1 MSDNTVTI
9 EPGDSASQAAE
20 PVSVAAPNVSSMT
33 AAEPPDPPAESVTPS
48 VAGQPHD
55 GLFKGILGKPE
66 HAASELRSI
75 LPAGLASRLDLDQLE
90 QVDGSFVDQ
99 ALRQQ
104 HTDVLFRARLD
115 QGDALIYVLL
125 EHQST
130 PDRWMALRMC
140 GYLTR
145 IWTRHLELHPG
156 VRRLPPIIPIVVY
169 QGRAPWSPPLDLIDL
184 IGTDDDT
191 VGFAPRF
198 SYLLDDLHRLG
209 VEELRSRPLTHA
221 VRLSFVLMREAPGSE
236 HLTRV
241 LPDWR
246 TDLEA
251 VRRSDLVILWTYA
264 LIVSNT
270 PEPELTEFLA
280 QLGPE
285 AKEVAMTTADV
296 LRAEGEARGR
306 AAGRADTL
314 LEQLD
319 IKFSDVP
326 ADIEQ
331 KVRTAPTSQLEIWT
345 RRILTANTID
355 AIFT

>member
-1 MSDNTVTI
+1 
-9 EPGDSASQAAE
+9 
-20 PVSVAAPNVSSMT
+20 
-33 AAEPPDPPAESVTPS
+33 
-48 VAGQPHD
+48 
-55 GLFKGILGKPE
+55 
-66 HAASELRSI
+66 
-75 LPAGLASRLDLDQLE
+75 
-90 QVDGSFVDQ
+90 
-99 ALRQQ
+99 
-104 HTDVLFRARLD
+104 
-115 QGDALIYVLL
+115 
-125 EHQST
+125 
-130 PDRWMALRMC
+130 MC

-145 IWTRHLELHPG
+145 IWTRHLELHPAA
-156 VRRLPPIIPIVVY
+156 RRLPPIIPIVVY
-169 QGRAPWSPPLDLIDL
+169 QRRTPWTPPTDLIDL
-184 IGTDDDT
+184 IDTDEDA
-191 VGFAPRF
+191 VAFAPRF
-198 SYLLDDLHRLG
+198 SYLLDDLHRLD

-221 VRLSFVLMREAPGSE
+221 VRLSYVLMREAPGSE
-236 HLTRV
+236 QLAQM
-241 LPDWR
+241 LEDWR
-246 TDLEA
+246 TDLQA
-251 VRRSDLVILWTYA
+251 VRKSDLAVLWTYA

-285 AKEVAMTTADV
+285 AEEVAMTTADV

>member
-1 MSDNTVTI
+1 MTGSD
-9 EPGDSASQAAE
+9 
-20 PVSVAAPNVSSMT
+20 
-33 AAEPPDPPAESVTPS
+33 PPDSSPTGTP

-55 GLFKGILGKPE
+55 GLFKGILGRPE

-75 LPAGLASRLDLDQLE
+75 LPAGLVGRLDFDRLE
-90 QVDGSFVDQ
+90 RVEGSFVDR

-169 QGRAPWSPPLDLIDL
+169 QGRTPWTPPTDLIDL
-184 IGTDDDT
+184 IDTDEDA
-191 VGFAPRF
+191 VAFAPRF
-198 SYLLDDLHRLG
+198 SYLLDDLHRLD

-221 VRLSFVLMREAPGSE
+221 VRLSYVLMREAPGSE
-236 HLTRV
+236 QLAQM
-241 LPDWR
+241 LEDWR
-246 TDLEA
+246 TDLQA
-251 VRRSDLVILWTYA
+251 VRKSDLAVLWTYA

-306 AAGRADTL
+306 ADTL

-319 IKFSDVP
+319 IKFSDLP
-326 ADIEQ
+326 TDIEQ

-355 AIFT
+355 DIFT